1 MGVGRGM
8 EEATR
13 GDYEYNPPDRS
24 VAKSAHS
31 VQPSIVCRDRESWGT
46 VPPRP
51 MVVFSSITTGMRRVA
66 VRRMAE
72 GTTRLRGQQTLE
84 RARENIGSRV

>member
-31 VQPSIVCRDRESWGT
+31 VQPSIVCGDRESRGNAPWHRDRCACVRRRGT
-46 VPPRP
+46 RP
-51 MVVFSSITTGMRRVA
+51 VA
-66 VRRMAE
+66 VKTMAE
-72 GTTRLRGQQTLE
+72 GSE
-84 RARENIGSRV
+84 RQG

>member
-1 MGVGRGM
+1 MGT

-31 VQPSIVCRDRESWGT
+31 VLPSIGCRGMQRRTSIPYT
-46 VPPRP
+46 L
-51 MVVFSSITTGMRRVA
+51 VVLFSGKRWVGQAEWKGERTT
-66 VRRMAE
+66 E
-72 GTTRLRGQQTLE
+72 RGQGHRQETLE
-84 RARENIGSRV
+84 RARKNIGSRV